1 MKNKVYN
8 FWYRM
13 NIFITIV
20 FTIWLSMV
28 LLFGVIFIPY
38 NYYYYKTDSDMEL
51 VKDKLYF
58 MLINNSMNDIPFR
71 NRQFMYMHVNKNQK
85 EINIVVNKVEIYSK
99 KSKKIF
105 YKKVINKNLKEL
117 FETSED
123 YDIFYNKNLG
133 ARENKSIIIKFY
145 LKINGNV
152 EVKEYEVN
160 RIKRVNT
167 RIFINV
173 LAALMF

>member
-1 MKNKVYN
+1 MKSMKNKVYN

-71 NRQFMYMHVNKNQK
+71 NRQFMYMHVKKNQK
-85 EINIVVNKVEIYSK
+85 
-99 KSKKIF
+99 
-105 YKKVINKNLKEL
+105 
-117 FETSED
+117 
-123 YDIFYNKNLG
+123 
-133 ARENKSIIIKFY
+133 
-145 LKINGNV
+145 
-152 EVKEYEVN
+152 
-160 RIKRVNT
+160 
-167 RIFINV
+167 
-173 LAALMF
+173 